1 LLKGGG
7 LFLFKKNLKSLF
19 TNILK
24 HDIII
29 LSKRRE
35 VNAMQHNHN
44 ETNTTYQIGK
54 LVDNDGKSFDI
65 TVITNW
71 TKTFDPDD
79 DNWTNLID
87 FYFGDYNEST
97 TDYYINRFIERQKH
111 LIKSIEYLEKL
122 KSIDPTDTE
131 IDTTINCLKSL
142 VVKLH

>member
-1 LLKGGG
+1 
-7 LFLFKKNLKSLF
+7 
-19 TNILK
+19 
-24 HDIII
+24 
-29 LSKRRE
+29 
-35 VNAMQHNHN
+35 MQHNHN

-54 LVDNDGKSFDI
+54 LVDHDGKSFDI

-87 FYFGDYNEST
+87 FYFGDYNESDT
-97 TDYYINRFIERQKH
+97 NYYINRFIERQKH

-122 KSIDPTDTE
+122 KSLDPTDTE